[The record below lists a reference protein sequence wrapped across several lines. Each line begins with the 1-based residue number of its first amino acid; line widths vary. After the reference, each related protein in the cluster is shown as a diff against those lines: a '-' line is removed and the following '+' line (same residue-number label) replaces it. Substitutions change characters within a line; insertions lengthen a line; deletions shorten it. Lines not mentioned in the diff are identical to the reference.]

1 MVFHLTGVPDPTSR
15 KPTRRLTMAPA
26 TVTVERE
33 DKTGILRLNR
43 PHRMNAVNEAMYE
56 ELAAALDTAAS
67 RPDVRALIL
76 TGTPFVRQ
84 GKVKEAFCAGAD
96 LKEHA
101 AGTRTL
107 REKRAY
113 IELAHATCLKLRTL
127 PLPVIAAING
137 PARGAGAELALNCD
151 FILMA
156 DTATLAFP
164 ETGLGTMVGGG
175 ATRHLERAVGLA
187 RARELI
193 YTGRILKGPEAVKVG
208 LALRSVPG
216 GQLLP
221 EALALSSRLTDK
233 APLSLALAKALTE
246 STPQHSLEAA
256 YAQETDA
263 IVSCMKSRDW
273 QEGIDAFTEQREPI
287 FKGM

>member
-1 MVFHLTGVPDPTSR
+1 MD
-15 KPTRRLTMAPA
+15 PA
-26 TVTVERE
+26 TVTFERE
-33 DKTGILRLNR
+33 DRTGILRLNR
-43 PHRMNAVNEAMYE
+43 PHRMNAVNETLYE
-56 ELAAALDTAAS
+56 ELAAALDAAAS
-67 RPDVRALIL
+67 HPEIRALIL
-76 TGTPFVRQ
+76 TGTPLVRQ

-113 IELAHATCLKLRTL
+113 IELAQATCLKLRTL

-151 FILMA
+151 FMLMA

-175 ATRHLERAVGLA
+175 VTRHLERTVGQA

-193 YTGRILKGPEAVKVG
+193 YTGRILKGPEAMAVG
-208 LALRSVPG
+208 LALSSVPG
-216 GQLLP
+216 RQLIP

-233 APLSLALAKALTE
+233 APLSIALAKALME
-246 STPQHSLEAA
+246 SAPQRPLGAA
-256 YAQETDA
+256 YDQETEA

-273 QEGIDAFTEQREPI
+273 QEGVDAFTEKREPI